1 MSSLEG
7 TSGLVRLQVRRDR
20 LRITVWVLAM
30 TALTY
35 SSGSAM
41 ATTFPTQASIDAYA
55 GSMATSPSVVFLA
68 GPPVALDTLAGIV
81 LNKVSFLGL
90 VGVCLMTVLQVV
102 RHTRAEEEE
111 GRSELVRAGGVG
123 RDAAP
128 AATLVVTGTAA
139 VLVGLGQA
147 LATAAAQVP
156 LGDALLYGASV
167 TALGLVF
174 AAIALCTAQVFTH
187 ARAASGAALAL
198 FGVAYVVRGVGDVQE
213 SWLVWVSPIGW
224 SQATHPTG
232 ADATWWP
239 LLVPL
244 VATALLVG
252 LAVRL
257 QGLRDA
263 GAGLFAGRP
272 GNANAPRSLS
282 SALGLAYRTQRGFL
296 LGWVVGLGTLGA
308 VYGSLTQGVEDLARS
323 NPTLEE
329 FFRAAGQGSLVDSF
343 LSTMLLVLALL
354 AGAYAVSS
362 ALRLA
367 SEETSGRLET
377 LLATGL
383 SRSRWMLGTLTMT
396 ALGSAAVLLAAGLGL
411 GTTYALSTGDA
422 GELVRIA
429 GLQLVYLPAVLVPA
443 GIVALVHGWSPTWAK
458 VAWAV
463 LAVWFVVG
471 YLGSLLN
478 PPDWLARSSPFSRT
492 PAVPVA
498 DLSAAAPSVIAAAAL
513 LLAAVGVLAFRRR
526 DIRAA

>member
-1 MSSLEG
+1 
-7 TSGLVRLQVRRDR
+7 
-20 LRITVWVLAM
+20 M

-90 VGVCLMTVLQVV
+90 VGVCLMAVLQVV

-128 AATLVVTGTAA
+128 AATLLMTGTAA

-213 SWLVWVSPIGW
+213 SWLVWLSPIGW
-224 SQATHPTG
+224 SQATHATG

-244 VATALLVG
+244 VASALLVG

-282 SALGLAYRTQRGFL
+282 SAFGLAYRTQRGFL

-396 ALGSAAVLLAAGLGL
+396 ALGSAAVLLAAGARARDDVRALDGGRGAAGPDRGAAAGL
-411 GTTYALSTGDA
+411 PARRPRARRDRRA
-422 GELVRIA
+422 GARLEPDVGQGGVGGARGLVRGRLPRQPAQPA
-429 GLQLVYLPAVLVPA
+429 GLA
-443 GIVALVHGWSPTWAK
+443 GALV
-458 VAWAV
+458 AV
-463 LAVWFVVG
+463 LAHPGGPRRGPLGSGALGDRGGRAAARGGRRPRLPASRHPRCLSAVVG
-471 YLGSLLN
+471 AGNS
-478 PPDWLARSSPFSRT
+478 
-492 PAVPVA
+492 
-498 DLSAAAPSVIAAAAL
+498 
-513 LLAAVGVLAFRRR
+513 
-526 DIRAA
+526 